1 MVRLLK
7 RREIDGFLLDRYTL
21 WSIIDKYTDGSEE
34 DAEAGELISFIG
46 ECVLTSVEYTY
57 ELLSYGMLVRD
68 QEDFEFLHNV
78 IRSARFRLEIT
89 YRDVWNKAEHEFFHK
104 HKPGLFD
111 AEQPYFKYAAIVLS
125 TAIALISMIG
135 IVFER
140 LCKLQCCTGGDIGG
154 GGVMAVLY
162 NMRKRW
168 QWADGS
174 NEMVN
179 TYDGSF

>member
-1 MVRLLK
+1 M
-7 RREIDGFLLDRYTL
+7 FLDEEMINSVNIAFY
-21 WSIIDKYTDGSEE
+21 KCEE

-46 ECVLTSVEYTY
+46 ECLLTSVDYTY
-57 ELLSYGMLVRD
+57 ELLSYGILVRD
-68 QEDFEFLHNV
+68 QGDFEFLHNV
-78 IRSARFRLEIT
+78 IRSARFRIEIT

-140 LCKLQCCTGGDIGG
+140 LCKLHCCTGGGV
-154 GGVMAVLY
+154 VMAVLH
-162 NMRKRW
+162 NIRKRW
-168 QWADGS
+168 QRNNASD
-174 NEMVN
+174 EMVN
-179 TYDGSF
+179 TYNGSF

>member
-1 MVRLLK
+1 M
-7 RREIDGFLLDRYTL
+7 FLDEEMINSVNIAFY
-21 WSIIDKYTDGSEE
+21 KCEE

-46 ECVLTSVEYTY
+46 ECLLTSVDYTY

-78 IRSARFRLEIT
+78 IRSARFRIEIT

-125 TAIALISMIG
+125 TAIALISVIG

-140 LCKLQCCTGGDIGG
+140 LCKLQCSTGG
-154 GGVMAVLY
+154 GGGGDGDVMAVLH

-168 QWADGS
+168 QRNDASD
-174 NEMVN
+174 EMVN